1 MGISNFDGQGILV
14 PEKTEIEA
22 EVVGSITMKEHLWR
36 IKQQREALKAR
47 YDFRAHMPLPIVHHA
62 SAEFWRCFWRCGTSA
77 TTGRTGSV
85 LEEKLLFASPIKRS
99 YMDMWGVSDASPRE
113 HEPSYTSRTFEPSLS
128 PGSTSRT
135 FEPELKME
143 IPQIILQHKLPSH
156 TQHELR
162 SDTKHELK
170 SQIQR
175 ETYPGEA
182 RSEYAKRVLEA
193 GRNAGF
199 QRVVGLHVALATG
212 LRVKPVDGGI
222 PFL

>member
-1 MGISNFDGQGILV
+1 
-14 PEKTEIEA
+14 
-22 EVVGSITMKEHLWR
+22 
-36 IKQQREALKAR
+36 
-47 YDFRAHMPLPIVHHA
+47 
-62 SAEFWRCFWRCGTSA
+62 
-77 TTGRTGSV
+77 
-85 LEEKLLFASPIKRS
+85 
-99 YMDMWGVSDASPRE
+99 MWGVPDASPRE

-143 IPQIILQHKLPSH
+143 IPQIILEQKLPSH
-156 TQHELR
+156 THAQHELR
-162 SDTKHELK
+162 SDTKHEVH

-175 ETYPGEA
+175 ANYPGEA

-212 LRVKPVDGGI
+212 LRVKPIDGGI
-222 PFL
+222 HFLRIHYSTMPSAAFFRSRILYDLSAYRTICIDSTYGYCAELPHSKGGPGFITKVNSDLDACFVKWDLTEEECGWYRCGAYG